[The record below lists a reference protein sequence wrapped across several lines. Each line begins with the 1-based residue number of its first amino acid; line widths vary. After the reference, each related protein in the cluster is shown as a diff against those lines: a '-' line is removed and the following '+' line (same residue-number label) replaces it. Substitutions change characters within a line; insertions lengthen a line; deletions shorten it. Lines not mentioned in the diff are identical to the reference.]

1 MDLRVFPH
9 SLIHFSCFVHV
20 IRFLSQPRWKRFFDP
35 IVCMVKNE
43 NRNHCCAIDTWF
55 PILNENY
62 VLAVSKKEKA
72 ILAVT

>member
-1 MDLRVFPH
+1 
-9 SLIHFSCFVHV
+9 
-20 IRFLSQPRWKRFFDP
+20 
-35 IVCMVKNE
+35 MVKNE